1 MQALKEGFRWYGDND
16 PVSLEFIRQSGAKSV
31 YSSLH
36 HIPYGELWTVEEIK
50 KHQAKVAAFGMEW
63 DVVESLPVTEAMK
76 LRNGDY
82 LRHFENYKQ
91 SLRNLAECG
100 IKKIIYKL
108 VKLQYPIYL
117 LTF

>member
-50 KHQAKVAAFGMEW
+50 APGKSRRLWNGMGCRGIPASHGGYEVAQRR
-63 DVVESLPVTEAMK
+63 LPAP
-76 LRNGDY
+76 L
-82 LRHFENYKQ
+82 
-91 SLRNLAECG
+91 
-100 IKKIIYKL
+100 
-108 VKLQYPIYL
+108 
-117 LTF
+117 